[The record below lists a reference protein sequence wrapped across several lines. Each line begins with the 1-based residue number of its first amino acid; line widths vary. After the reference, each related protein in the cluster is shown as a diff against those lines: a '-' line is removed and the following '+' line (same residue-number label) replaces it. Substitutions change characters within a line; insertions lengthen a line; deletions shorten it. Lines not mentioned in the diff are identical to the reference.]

1 VKGSLQFFGIIQ
13 RNWHARVEPVI
24 SCREMLKVFL
34 RKPEGISKG
43 ILAAENKKKTKYFCH
58 FYQICAEIVAEFG
71 FNKKQ
76 MK

>member
-1 VKGSLQFFGIIQ
+1 
-13 RNWHARVEPVI
+13 
-24 SCREMLKVFL
+24 MLKVFL